1 MLPLGTEAAL
11 EPAHLRGTEEVELV
25 VEDVDVVVE
34 ELVVVVTVVTVVVDW
49 RTKDEAWTNG

>member
-1 MLPLGTEAAL
+1 M
-11 EPAHLRGTEEVELV
+11 AHLRGTEEVELV

-49 RTKDEAWTNG
+49 RTKDEARTNG

>member
-1 MLPLGTEAAL
+1 M
-11 EPAHLRGTEEVELV
+11 AHLRGTEEVELV

-49 RTKDEAWTNG
+49 RTKDEAWTNGWSSGN

>member
-1 MLPLGTEAAL
+1 MACCPSQPISG
-11 EPAHLRGTEEVELV
+11 GTEEVELV

-49 RTKDEAWTNG
+49 R

>member
-1 MLPLGTEAAL
+1 LLPLGTEAAL

-49 RTKDEAWTNG
+49 R